1 MRLRCNKCGSI
12 NIKTDPGDGTARC
25 IHCHSEEIQVVLDTE
40 VVDDLSNMVNSG
52 LSDYEINYSHLHYR

>member
-25 IHCHSEEIQVVLDTE
+25 IHCHSEDITVLLDRRYDISQVEI
-40 VVDDLSNMVNSG
+40 DLKE
-52 LSDYEINYSHLHYR
+52 DEHYGC